1 MSDGALD
8 NLRVLDVSQGIAG
21 PYCGRLFAGM
31 GAEVIKVEPPG
42 VGDVSRKAGPFPDG
56 GADPDSGGRF
66 LYLNAG
72 KKSVTLDL
80 EADAGRDVLRRLAA
94 NSDVLIE
101 SFPLGA
107 MDGMGLGMDALQA
120 ANPMMVLTSVTFFGR
135 DGPYSGFR
143 GEEIV
148 TYALSG
154 AMFISGEPDR
164 EPLMS
169 GVPITQ
175 FVAGQTAFV
184 ATMGALFHV
193 QATGSGQRVEVS
205 VHRAMADLMENHFV
219 GSNLVGRN
227 MVRTGNRHMNH
238 PWGPYPCKDGYVA
251 VICGPPSNW
260 PAVAEFIDPRLG
272 DPRFATV
279 ADRVKPENRDAI
291 DAILRPWLMERTK
304 EEICRLGQEHGL
316 AFGYMATPEDVVN
329 SAQLDFRGYFVELE
343 HPKAGP
349 FRSPGGPFQMVETPW
364 QNAMAPLLGEHNAE
378 VLGGVLGLS
387 RVEIARMEREWTVE
401 TRVRGERGIA

>member
-1 MSDGALD
+1 MSDGALAD
-8 NLRVLDVSQGIAG
+8 LRVLDVSQDIAG

-42 VGDVSRKAGPFPDG
+42 EGDASRKAGPFPDG
-56 GADPDSGGRF
+56 RADLTNGGRF
-66 LYLNAG
+66 LYLNAN
-72 KKSVTLDL
+72 KKSVTLNL
-80 EADAGRDVLRRLAA
+80 EADEGRAVLRQLAGRAE
-94 NSDVLIE
+94 VLIE
-101 SFPLGA
+101 SFAPGV
-107 MDGMGLGMDALQA
+107 MDGMGLGMDALRDV
-120 ANPMMVLTSVTFFGR
+120 NPLLVVTSVTYFGP
-135 DGPYSGFR
+135 DGPYSGYR

-154 AMFISGEPDR
+154 AMYISGEPDR
-164 EPLMS
+164 EPLKS

-184 ATMGALFHV
+184 ATMGALFHA

-251 VICGPPSNW
+251 VICGPPANW

-316 AFGYMATPEDVVN
+316 AFGYVATPEDVLN
-329 SAQLDFRGYFVELE
+329 SAQLEFRGYFEELE
-343 HPKAGP
+343 HPGAGR
-349 FRSPGGPFQMVETPW
+349 FTSPGGPFQMLDTPW
-364 QNAMAPLLGEHNAE
+364 KNARAPLLGEHNAK
-378 VLGGVLGLS
+378 VLGGLLGFNQDDM
-387 RVEIARMEREWTVE
+387 ARMASEGT
-401 TRVRGERGIA
+401 I

>member
-80 EADAGRDVLRRLAA
+80 ETDAGRDVLRRLAA

-101 SFPLGA
+101 SFPPGA

-120 ANPMMVLTSVTFFGR
+120 ANPMLVLTSVTFFGR

-343 HPKAGP
+343 HPKAGR

-387 RVEIARMEREWTVE
+387 RVEIARMESDWTVE

>member
-1 MSDGALD
+1 MSDGALAS
-8 NLRVLDVSQGIAG
+8 LRVLDISQDIAG

-31 GAEVIKVEPPG
+31 GAEVIKVEPPEE
-42 VGDVSRKAGPFPDG
+42 GDASRKSGPFPDG
-56 GADPDSGGRF
+56 RADLNNGGRF
-66 LYLNAG
+66 LYLNAN
-72 KKSVTLDL
+72 KKSVTLNL
-80 EADAGRDVLRRLAA
+80 EADEGRAVLRQLAGRAE
-94 NSDVLIE
+94 VLIE
-101 SFPLGA
+101 SFAPGV
-107 MDGMGLGMDALQA
+107 MDGMGLGMDALRDV
-120 ANPMMVLTSVTFFGR
+120 NPLLVVTSVTYFGP
-135 DGPYSGFR
+135 DGPYSGYR

-154 AMFISGEPDR
+154 AMYISGEPDR
-164 EPLMS
+164 EPLKS

-184 ATMGALFHV
+184 ATMGALFHA

-251 VICGPPSNW
+251 VICGPPANW
-260 PAVAEFIDPRLG
+260 PVVAEFIDPRLG

-316 AFGYMATPEDVVN
+316 AFGYVATPEDVLN
-329 SAQLDFRGYFVELE
+329 SAQLEFRGYFEELE
-343 HPKAGP
+343 HPGAGR
-349 FRSPGGPFQMVETPW
+349 FTSPGGPFQMLDTPW
-364 QNAMAPLLGEHNAE
+364 KNARAPLLGEHNAE
-378 VLGGVLGLS
+378 VLGGLLGFNQDDM
-387 RVEIARMEREWTVE
+387 ARMASEGT
-401 TRVRGERGIA
+401 I

>member
-1 MSDGALD
+1 MSDGALAD
-8 NLRVLDVSQGIAG
+8 LRVLDVSQDIAG

-42 VGDVSRKAGPFPDG
+42 GGDASRKAGPFPDSR
-56 GADPDSGGRF
+56 ADLNNGGRF
-66 LYLNAG
+66 LYLNAN

-80 EADAGRDVLRRLAA
+80 EADEGRAVLRQVAGRAE
-94 NSDVLIE
+94 VLIE
-101 SFPLGA
+101 SFAPGV
-107 MDGMGLGMDALQA
+107 MDGMGLGMDALRDV
-120 ANPMMVLTSVTFFGR
+120 NPLLVVTSVTYFGP
-135 DGPYSGFR
+135 DGPYSGYR

-154 AMFISGEPDR
+154 AMYISGEPDR
-164 EPLMS
+164 EPLKS

-184 ATMGALFHV
+184 ATMGALFHA

-251 VICGPPSNW
+251 VICGPPANW
-260 PAVAEFIDPRLG
+260 PVVAEFIDPRLG

-316 AFGYMATPEDVVN
+316 AFGYVATPEDVIN
-329 SAQLDFRGYFVELE
+329 SDQLEFRGYFEELE
-343 HPKAGP
+343 HPGAGR
-349 FRSPGGPFQMVETPW
+349 FTSPGGPFQMLDTPW
-364 QNAMAPLLGEHNAE
+364 KNARAPLLGEHNAE
-378 VLGGVLGLS
+378 VLGGLLGFNQDDMAQMAS
-387 RVEIARMEREWTVE
+387 EGTI
-401 TRVRGERGIA
+401 

>member
-42 VGDVSRKAGPFPDG
+42 VGDVSRKAGPFPDD
-56 GADPDSGGRF
+56 GADLNSGGRF

-80 EADAGRDVLRRLAA
+80 ESGAGREALRRLAA
-94 NSDVLIE
+94 GSNVLIE
-101 SFPLGA
+101 SFPPGA
-107 MDGMGLGMDALQA
+107 MDHMGLGMDTLRA
-120 ANPMMVLTSVTFFGR
+120 ANPMLVVASVTFFGQE
-135 DGPYSGFR
+135 GPYSAYK

-154 AMFISGEPDR
+154 AMFISGEADR

-169 GVPITQ
+169 GVPLTQ
-175 FVAGQTAFV
+175 FVTGQTAFV
-184 ATMGALFHV
+184 ATMGALFHS

-251 VICGPPSNW
+251 VICGPPTNW
-260 PAVAEFIDPRLG
+260 SAVAEFIDPRLG

-291 DAILRPWLMERTK
+291 DAILAPWLMERTK

-329 SAQLDFRGYFVELE
+329 SAQLEFRGYFEDLE
-343 HPKAGP
+343 HPTAGR
-349 FRSPGGPFQMVETPW
+349 FSSPGGPFQMLETPW
-364 QNAMAPLLGEHNAE
+364 RNARAPLLGEHNAE

-387 RVEIARMEREWTVE
+387 AGEIARMESD
-401 TRVRGERGIA
+401 GMA